1 MDEVLNEWADVT
13 RLHEH
18 HPRLRA
24 ADWRSP
30 LVRRLLDSDRY
41 RDGQKAVETLYRAAE
56 NNEAAVSGCLL
67 HWNGLTEDFRKCT
80 ATYQTAV
87 ITEFATLG
95 LACILVAHCPGLEI
109 TEVTRRGDKAD
120 YWLGDKELL
129 LEVSGEQTGSIDE
142 MCAKK
147 AEQLLQNPFGK
158 GGYVC
163 VAVYAN
169 ASARLR
175 FYRAGS

>member
-1 MDEVLNEWADVT
+1 V
-13 RLHEH
+13 
-18 HPRLRA
+18 
-24 ADWRSP
+24 
-30 LVRRLLDSDRY
+30 Y
-41 RDGQKAVETLYRAAE
+41 KAVEEPDAP
-56 NNEAAVSGCLL
+56 VQGCLL
-67 HWNGLTEDFRKCT
+67 HWKSLNEDFGKCT

-120 YWLGDKELL
+120 YWLGDKELM
-129 LEVSGEQTGSIDE
+129 LEVSGEQTGSIE
-142 MCAKK
+142 ELCAMK
-147 AEQLLQNPFGK
+147 AKQLLQNPFGK

-169 ASARLR
+169 AAARLR
-175 FYRAGS
+175 FYRARP